1 MQYFKNLLIGQFIV
15 IVVLSIIFIAGCS
28 RPKLA
33 YPVTERKPVT
43 DDYYGIKVVDDYR
56 WLDNLSDPAVRQWN
70 NEQNA
75 FSRKHFD
82 NIPALPSI
90 RERLKQLYSIQ
101 SVDYSS
107 LVMCKKLF
115 AMKSQ
120 PSKDQPFIVVFDSP
134 ENMQLEKVVVDPN
147 ELNPKGTTA
156 IDWFVPSLDGRLV
169 AVSLSENGSENGS
182 VHVFEVG
189 TGKEIAEV
197 IPRVQY
203 PTGGGS
209 LAWNKDGTGF
219 FYTRYPQGNE
229 RSAEDMNF
237 FQQVYYHKLGT
248 PVSKDVYVIGK
259 EFPRIAEVSLL
270 SSKDGKYIL
279 AQVANGDG
287 GEFAHFLMEPGGKWV
302 QITQFSDKVT
312 GGVFGKEMLYLLSH
326 QNTPKG
332 KILALSLANPRFQEA
347 KVIVPASE
355 VSISNVATGEKN
367 IYVVDMNGGPSQI
380 RIVNIADKTVKCVP
394 IQPISSVNEVVL
406 LDHDELLFLN
416 ESYLLPPLWYR
427 YNPVN
432 LAVTKISLNPTSPDA
447 FGDIEVVREFAT
459 SKDGTKIPINILRR
473 KGIELNGKNST
484 ILYGYGGFGAPETPN
499 FRIRRLVWLEQGGV
513 YVIANLRGGGE
524 YGEEWHNQGK
534 LTKKQNV
541 FDDFIACAE
550 FLINAKYTSP
560 SNLAI
565 EGGSNGGLLMGA
577 VVTQRPELFRA
588 VVSSVGIYDML
599 RVELFPNGAF
609 NVTEYGTVKDSE
621 QYKAL
626 YAYSPYHHV
635 VDGTSY
641 PAVLFMTGDNDG
653 RVDPANSRKMIARL
667 QAASS
672 SQYPLL
678 LRTDSNV
685 GHGIGTGLSTRVV
698 QNADMYAFLFEQLG
712 VTYKTV
718 SGK

>member
-1 MQYFKNLLIGQFIV
+1 MKPEY
-15 IVVLSIIFIAGCS
+15 
-28 RPKLA
+28 PK
-33 YPVTERKPVT
+33 TERKPVT
-43 DDYYGIKVVDDYR
+43 DEYYGMKVVDDYR

-82 NIPALPSI
+82 NIPALAAI

-101 SVDYSS
+101 SMKYTS
-107 LVMCKKLF
+107 LVLCKKLF
-115 AMKSQ
+115 ALKSQ
-120 PSKDQPFIVVFDSP
+120 PSKDQPFIVVLDSP
-134 ENMQLEKVVVDPN
+134 ENLQSEKVVVDPN

-156 IDWFVPSLDGRLV
+156 IDWFVPSRDGRLV
-169 AVSLSENGSENGS
+169 AVSLSENGSEDGS
-182 VHVFEVG
+182 VHVFEVA

-229 RSAEDMNF
+229 RPAIDMNF
-237 FQQVYYHKLGT
+237 FQQVYYHKLRT
-248 PVSKDVYVIGK
+248 PASKDAYVIGK
-259 EFPRIAEVSLL
+259 EFSRIAEVYLL

-287 GEFAHFLMEPGGKWV
+287 GEFAHYLMVPGGKWV
-302 QITQFSDKVT
+302 QISQFSDKGT
-312 GGVFGKEMLYLLSH
+312 TGVFGKEMLYLLSH
-326 QNTPKG
+326 QNAPKG
-332 KILALSLANPRFQEA
+332 KILAVPLTNPRLKDA
-347 KVIVPASE
+347 KVIVPESE
-355 VSISNVATGEKN
+355 VSISDMAAGEKN

-380 RIVNIADKTVKCVP
+380 RIVNLVDKTVKSVP
-394 IQPISSVNEVVL
+394 IQPTSSVSEVAL
-406 LDHDELLFLN
+406 LDNDELLFLN
-416 ESYLLPPLWYR
+416 ETYLSPPLWYR
-427 YNPVN
+427 YSPVN
-432 LAVTKISLNPTSPDA
+432 HAAAKSSLNAESPVL
-447 FGDIEVVREFAT
+447 FGGIEVIREFAT

-473 KGIELNGKNST
+473 KGIELNGKNPT
-484 ILYGYGGFGAPETPN
+484 ILYGYGGYGLSENPN

-541 FDDFIACAE
+541 FDDFIGCAE

-577 VVTQRPELFRA
+577 VVTQRPDLFRA
-588 VVSSVGIYDML
+588 VASSVGDYDML

-609 NVTEYGTVKDSE
+609 NVTEFGTVKDPE

-635 VDGTSY
+635 VDGVSY
-641 PAVLFMTGDNDG
+641 PAVLLMTGDNDG

-672 SQYPLL
+672 SKVPLL

-712 VTYKTV
+712 VVYK
-718 SGK
+718 K

>member
-1 MQYFKNLLIGQFIV
+1 MQYFRNLSIGPFVGIV
-15 IVVLSIIFIAGCS
+15 ILSIIFLSGCS
-28 RPKLA
+28 RPKLV

-43 DDYYGIKVVDDYR
+43 DDYYGTKVIDDYR
-56 WLDNLSDPAVRQWN
+56 WLDNLSDPAVRKWN
-70 NEQNA
+70 DEQNA

-82 NIPALPSI
+82 NIPALPLI
-90 RERLKQLYSIQ
+90 RERLRQLYNIQ
-101 SVDYSS
+101 SMDYYS

-134 ENMQLEKVVVDPN
+134 ENLQSEKVVVDPN
-147 ELNPKGTTA
+147 EINPKGTTA
-156 IDWFVPSLDGRLV
+156 IDWYVPSRDGRLV

-182 VHVFEVG
+182 VHVFDVA
-189 TGKEIAEV
+189 TGKETAEI

-203 PTGGGS
+203 ATAGGS
-209 LAWNKDGTGF
+209 LAWSKDGTGF
-219 FYTRYPQGNE
+219 FYTRYPHGNE
-229 RSAEDMNF
+229 RPAEDINF
-237 FQQVYYHKLGT
+237 YQQVYYHKLGT
-248 PVSKDVYVIGK
+248 PASKDTYVIGK
-259 EFPRIAEVSLL
+259 EFPRIAEVALL

-287 GEFAHFLMEPGGKWV
+287 GEFAYFLMVPGGTWV

-312 GGVFGKEMLYLLSH
+312 SCVFGKEMLYLLSH
-326 QNTPKG
+326 QNAPKG
-332 KILALSLANPRFQEA
+332 KILALSLVNPRFQEA
-347 KVIVPASE
+347 KVIVPESE
-355 VSISNVATGEKN
+355 VSISAVAAGEKN

-380 RIVNIADKTVKCVP
+380 RVVNLADKTIKGVP
-394 IQPISSVNEVVL
+394 IQSISSVNEVVL
-406 LDHDELLFLN
+406 LDHDELLFLL
-416 ESYLLPPLWYR
+416 ETYLSPPLWYR
-427 YNPVN
+427 YSPVSQVV
-432 LAVTKISLNPTSPDA
+432 AKVSLNPALPDA
-447 FGDIEVVREFAT
+447 FGNIEVVREFAI
-459 SKDGTKIPINILRR
+459 SKDGTKIPVNILRK
-473 KGIELNGKNST
+473 KGIELNSKNPT
-484 ILYGYGGFGAPETPN
+484 ILYGYGGYGVSETPN

-513 YVIANLRGGGE
+513 YVISNLRGGGE

-550 FLINAKYTSP
+550 FLIHEKYTSP

-577 VVTQRPELFRA
+577 VLTQRPELFRA

-609 NVTEYGTVKDSE
+609 NVTEYGTVKDLE
-621 QYKAL
+621 QFKAL

-635 VDGTSY
+635 VDGMLY

-678 LRTDSNV
+678 LRTDSNA

-712 VTYKTV
+712 VTYRNMNMR
-718 SGK
+718 